1 MKQLREKTKV
11 SFASPISRALS
22 QILKKTTDK
31 AVATHLLTNNAFLAD
46 LMNQFVEKIADIRAL
61 DDVKEK
67 TAVQYGRKLT
77 QIIPEFIF
85 QVSNYLEKTPV
96 ESGEMDKYLNILA
109 EMEFSKEEADACYA
123 SMTALIEETARAS
136 LPTDTREHT
145 TDERLQRRFDSFSRL
160 LCLKPGFSI
169 CSSVAI
175 VEGEL
180 IIGLSTTGMLSSE
193 EMTFWVL
200 KI

>member
-1 MKQLREKTKV
+1 
-11 SFASPISRALS
+11 
-22 QILKKTTDK
+22 
-31 AVATHLLTNNAFLAD
+31 
-46 LMNQFVEKIADIRAL
+46 
-61 DDVKEK
+61 
-67 TAVQYGRKLT
+67 
-77 QIIPEFIF
+77 
-85 QVSNYLEKTPV
+85 
-96 ESGEMDKYLNILA
+96 
-109 EMEFSKEEADACYA
+109 MEFSKEEADACYA

-145 TDERLQRRFDSFSRL
+145 TDERLQRRFDGFSRL

-200 KI
+200 KKLSVIREFINQIRQDPSSFKFEKQVSQAICQLMTTGGTTLPIIFQQKSERQYP